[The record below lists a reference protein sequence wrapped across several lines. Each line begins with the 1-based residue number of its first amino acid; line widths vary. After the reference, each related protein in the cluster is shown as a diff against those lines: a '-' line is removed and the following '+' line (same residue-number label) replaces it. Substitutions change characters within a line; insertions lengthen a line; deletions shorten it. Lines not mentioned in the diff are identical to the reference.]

1 MGFLNAFSKSR
12 AKLETWPEG
21 SFTFDRSG
29 GIVTSTLPQSFPP
42 DLLREIGQI
51 VAQIFRSAQERQL
64 PMREISIQYVGL
76 RLTAREMRG
85 GAMVFLSPRKLSRSK
100 C

>member
-12 AKLETWPEG
+12 AKLESCPEG
-21 SFTFDRSG
+21 SFTLDKSG

-42 DLLREIGQI
+42 ETMRKIGQI
-51 VAQIFRSAQERQL
+51 VIQIFRSAQERQR

-76 RLTAREMRG
+76 RLTARDMRG

-100 C
+100 S